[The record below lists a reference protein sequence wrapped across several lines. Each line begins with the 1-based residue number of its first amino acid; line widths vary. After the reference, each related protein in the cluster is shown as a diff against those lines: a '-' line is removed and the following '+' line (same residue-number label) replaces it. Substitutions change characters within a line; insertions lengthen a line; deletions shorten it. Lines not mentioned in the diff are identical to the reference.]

1 MSLPVDAIAALEAF
15 QAVGSWEQRARM
27 LMQWGERLPG
37 LADDEKVDANL
48 VQGCESL
55 VWLVA
60 RLEQGHWQF
69 AASSDARMIRG
80 LVALLLARVN
90 GLSAAQLR
98 AVDLPDW
105 FNQLGLSRQLSPS
118 RSNGLNAVLQR
129 MQDLCGRGLAP
140 DGGGSATN

>member
-1 MSLPVDAIAALEAF
+1 MSLPSEAVAALQAF

-27 LMQWGERLPG
+27 LMQWGERLPA
-37 LADDEKVDANL
+37 LAEEEKVDTNL
-48 VQGCESL
+48 VHGCESL
-55 VWLVA
+55 VWLTGH
-60 RLEQGHWQF
+60 LQDGHWQF

-90 GLSAAQLR
+90 GLSAADLE

-129 MQDLCGRGLAP
+129 MRDLSRT
-140 DGGGSATN
+140 SH

>member
-1 MSLPVDAIAALEAF
+1 MSLPLEAQAALEAF

-27 LMQWGERLPG
+27 LMQWGERLPA
-37 LADDEKVDANL
+37 LAEEEKVDANL

-55 VWLVA
+55 VWLVG
-60 RLEQGHWQF
+60 RLQNGHWQF
-69 AASSDARMIRG
+69 AASSEARMIRG

-90 GLSAAQLR
+90 GLSADQLQ
-98 AVDLPDW
+98 AVDLPGW

-129 MQDLCGRGLAP
+129 MRDLTR
-140 DGGGSATN
+140 TQK